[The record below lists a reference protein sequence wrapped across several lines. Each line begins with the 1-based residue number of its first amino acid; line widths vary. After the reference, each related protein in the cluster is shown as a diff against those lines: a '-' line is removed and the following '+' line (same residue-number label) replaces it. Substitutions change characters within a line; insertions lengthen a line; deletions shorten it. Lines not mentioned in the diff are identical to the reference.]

1 MSCSDSIFILKKF
14 KKKSDLKKLIFKA
27 KTTSALTSLIAT
39 ILICQTTTYAN
50 PTTSSNTLTI
60 SANIAD
66 TCSIAN
72 SNLIFGTYTQGNDV
86 PALEATPAAIVANC
100 STGSVFSIKMITV
113 KDGVGNWYN
122 LITGDGATTAKQLWF
137 RLYSATDA
145 GGTQITGGVTFLTAT
160 GSGSTATAGYL
171 YGQLLAEQTG
181 RDTGSYTK
189 TLSIAIVYGN

>member
-39 ILICQTTTYAN
+39 ILICQTTAYAN
-50 PTTSSNTLTI
+50 PTTSSNSLTI
-60 SANIAD
+60 STNIAD

-100 STGSVFSIKMITV
+100 STGSVFSIKMITTQ
-113 KDGVGNWYN
+113 DGSNWYN
-122 LITGDGATTAKQLWF
+122 LITGDGATDAKQLWF
-137 RLYSATDA
+137 RLYSATAA
-145 GGTQITGGVTFLTAT
+145 GGTRITGGVTFLTAT

>member
-39 ILICQTTTYAN
+39 ILICQTTAYAN
-50 PTTSSNTLTI
+50 PTTSSNSLTI
-60 SANIAD
+60 STNIAD

-100 STGSVFSIKMITV
+100 STGSVFSIKMITTQ
-113 KDGVGNWYN
+113 DGSNWYN
-122 LITGDGATTAKQLWF
+122 LITGDGATDAKKLWF
-137 RLYSATDA
+137 RLYSATAA
-145 GGTQITGGVTFLTAT
+145 GGTRITGGVTFLTAT

>member
-39 ILICQTTTYAN
+39 ILICQTTAYAN
-50 PTTSSNTLTI
+50 PTTSSNSLTI
-60 SANIAD
+60 STNIAD

-100 STGSVFSIKMITV
+100 STGSVFSIKMITTQ
-113 KDGVGNWYN
+113 DGSNWYN
-122 LITGDGATTAKQLWF
+122 LITGDGATDAKQLWF
-137 RLYSATDA
+137 RLYSATAA
-145 GGTQITGGVTFLTAT
+145 GGTRITGGVTFLTAT

-171 YGQLLAEQTG
+171 YGQLLAEQAG

>member
-1 MSCSDSIFILKKF
+1 MSCSDSSFILEKY

-39 ILICQTTTYAN
+39 ILICQTTAYAN
-50 PTTSSNTLTI
+50 PTTSSNSLTI
-60 SANIAD
+60 STNIAD

-100 STGSVFSIKMITV
+100 STGSVFSIKMITAQ
-113 KDGVGNWYN
+113 DGGGRYN
-122 LITGDGATTAKQLWF
+122 LITGDGATDAKQLWF
-137 RLYSATDA
+137 RLYSATAA
-145 GGTQITGGVTFLTAT
+145 GGTRITGGVTFLTAT